1 MMPLFHFKGTLNHS
15 EGIRDP
21 PVASGVHPDVFHSKG
36 FEDVDRPGRRA
47 LRFRVKGHPSPI
59 ALIKDEGGR
68 MLFNV
73 VNDDAATIYVGV
85 VESVDN
91 KARAFKFVLKM
102 GGMNENGL
110 IVFFGNFHV
119 LFKDGELV
127 LGVFIKPNFTN
138 PKNCRLVDK
147 IRNKGHY
154 LTCKD
159 RVLGF
164 LWVDAEPA
172 EMLDA
177 EFSGAGS
184 RWVAAQRQ

>member
-1 MMPLFHFKGTLNHS
+1 MPLFHFKGTLNHG
-15 EGIRDP
+15 ERIRDP

-102 GGMNENGL
+102 GGMNENGRL
-110 IVFFGNFHV
+110 NFFAISKCSSKIMSSFFVFLLRPISPMPSTFGLSMKSGMSAITSRAKTGSSASFG
-119 LFKDGELV
+119 LMQSQQKCLM
-127 LGVFIKPNFTN
+127 PNFAA
-138 PKNCRLVDK
+138 R
-147 IRNKGHY
+147 
-154 LTCKD
+154 
-159 RVLGF
+159 
-164 LWVDAEPA
+164 
-172 EMLDA
+172 
-177 EFSGAGS
+177 AGS
-184 RWVAAQRQ
+184 YSVSWR